1 MRFNLLD
8 LLFPRETKFFDLFND
23 HASRLVAS
31 AKKFRELLAI
41 LEAGGPD
48 PREAIRATVVSINE
62 LERAADKVEAKLN
75 DALEESFITPYD
87 REDIHLI
94 GSVVD
99 NCVDAMKALTHKIDN
114 YAVSLLPPRSLD
126 FADIIVEGSL
136 GLAEAFKAMEKRAS
150 ITATVKHIGELERK
164 GDLLFSICIGD
175 LFKGNQ
181 DPIEVIK
188 AKEIYEGLE
197 DIVNK
202 IDGAGKVL
210 RRVMIKQG

>member
-8 LLFPRETKFFDLFND
+8 LLFPRETKFYDLFND
-23 HASRLVAS
+23 HAARLIAAAKKLRELVDVLNSGEGASRETIRAAVAS
-31 AKKFRELLAI
+31 
-41 LEAGGPD
+41 
-48 PREAIRATVVSINE
+48 VNE
-62 LERAADKVEAKLN
+62 IERAADKVEAKLN
-75 DALEESFITPYD
+75 DAIEESFITPFD

-114 YAVSLLPPRSLD
+114 YAITRLPPRCLD
-126 FADIIVEGSL
+126 FAELIVDGSMCI
-136 GLAEAFKAMEKRAS
+136 AEAFKGMEKKSS
-150 ITATVKHIGELERK
+150 ITTTVKSIGEIERK
-164 GDLLFSICIGD
+164 GDFLFSICIGD
-175 LFKGNQ
+175 LFKGGQ

-197 DIVNK
+197 DTLNK

>member
-8 LLFPRETKFFDLFND
+8 LLFPRETKFYALFHD
-23 HASRLVAS
+23 HASRLIAAS
-31 AKKFRELLAI
+31 KKLRELLALI
-41 LEAGGPD
+41 ESPEGASRD
-48 PREAIRATVVSINE
+48 SIRAAVVSVNE
-62 LERAADKVEAKLN
+62 IERAADKVEARLN
-75 DALEESFITPYD
+75 ETLEESFITPFD
-87 REDIHLI
+87 RDDIHLM

-114 YAVSLLPPRSLD
+114 YVITKLPPHCTE
-126 FADIIVEGSL
+126 FADLIVEGSMCI
-136 GLAEAFKAMEKRAS
+136 GEAFKGMEKKSS
-150 ITATVKHIGELERK
+150 ITTTVKSIGELERK
-164 GDLLFSICIGD
+164 GDFLFSICIGD
-175 LFKGNQ
+175 LFKGGQ

-197 DIVNK
+197 DILNK